1 MTDSHQCRQRQA
13 ASSAHPP
20 GKSLFFPVSWLS
32 PPPGRGWHCLEKSHN
47 TCPTCVIWLWEE
59 RRQRGCEPRTSC
71 PSSSTLPISRAQTLC
86 SLHFQMLLLPES
98 TGLGGLAAAVGMVSV
113 MPAASLDGWLLLCN
127 FRPQTFP
134 IPTSGCPQSSYT
146 TVITRSCWRPYSVT
160 RAGNLTRQPDQVNF
174 RKDTVS
180 YLSFSP
186 FLKSL
191 NLMFRDS
198 GNYQGR
204 RPF

>member
-1 MTDSHQCRQRQA
+1 MTDPTGAGSAKQLPQPIHQGNH
-13 ASSAHPP
+13 SSFQCS
-20 GKSLFFPVSWLS
+20 GFPH
-32 PPPGRGWHCLEKSHN
+32 PGRGWHCLEKSHN
-47 TCPTCVIWLWEE
+47 TCSTCVIWLWGEE
-59 RRQRGCEPRTSC
+59 AAGVWTTYIMPQPAPSC
-71 PSSSTLPISRAQTLC
+71 PSREPQTLC

-98 TGLGGLAAAVGMVSV
+98 AGLGGLAVAVGMVYV
-113 MPAASLDGWLLLCN
+113 MPAASLDGWLPLCN

-134 IPTSGCPQSSYT
+134 IPTSGCPQSSYMM
-146 TVITRSCWRPYSVT
+146 VIKRSCWHPYSVT
-160 RAGNLTRQPDQVNF
+160 RTGNLTRQPDQVNF

-191 NLMFRDS
+191 YLMFRDS